1 MYKYKRCWCVII
13 LFGILMT
20 ISIPALADDINI
32 PIDGY
37 SQEELENGIYTG
49 SGDLSVFLDGV
60 EQDNTG
66 ITTYGTVSDQSNL
79 LSIGYDVYSTAFNF
93 RTEEQFVP
101 TADIGYTKAF
111 ADSVLTAALKD
122 TQVNSLDTAE
132 QVFKGIIGETIVL
145 HYEDENGNSTLPE
158 GSKITLNLSFDD
170 TLLEGDSS
178 WRKGVWD
185 SSSPYSFNSI
195 TAPNNYVIGTNV
207 PLLNVNSKAN
217 WAGFGTL
224 PKFYLGNA
232 VNVYFVDVND
242 EQHVLGSYTDM
253 SAINTTFTAP
263 ADVVGVY
270 IDVQYNMNGGIWVN
284 SSMNFPS
291 IYKLSLSGEIAVDTS
306 GVNTGLLKSIIEWL
320 RNILSAIKSLPQ
332 QIANFVI
339 DGLKTLFIPTADDL
353 AGVFE
358 TATGKLEERLGFI
371 AQITTWLFDMFQSII
386 SSTVALN
393 DSITIPK
400 LAIPWSNMP
409 TWAQVSGNEIV
420 IWNEMTVKVIPDGA
434 EDLQTFVKLVTSL
447 WAVLSLIACC
457 IDSYHDFVGDSPIYR
472 NSPERMEQKKV
483 AENFANEGI
492 RRYKRR

>member
-1 MYKYKRCWCVII
+1 MYKYSRCLCVLLLLA
-13 LFGILMT
+13 LFSLYAV
-20 ISIPALADDINI
+20 PALADDINI

-37 SQEELENGIYTG
+37 SQQELEEGVYTG
-49 SGDLSVFLDGV
+49 SGGLSVYLDGV
-60 EQDNTG
+60 EQLNDEA
-66 ITTYGTVSDQSNL
+66 TTFGTVSDQSNL
-79 LSIGYDVYSTAFNF
+79 LSIGYDVYSSAFNF

-207 PLLNVNSKAN
+207 PLLNINSKAN

-224 PKFYLGNA
+224 PKFYLGNV
-232 VNVYFVDVND
+232 VNVYFVDTNG
-242 EQHVLGSYTDM
+242 EQHILGSYTDM
-253 SAINTTFTAP
+253 SAINTTFTSP

-291 IYKLSLSGEIAVDTS
+291 IYKLSLSGNISVDTS
-306 GVNTGLLKSIIEWL
+306 GVNTGLLKSIIQWL
-320 RNILSAIKSLPQ
+320 RNILNAITALPQ
-332 QIANFVI
+332 QIADKVI
-339 DGLKTLFIPTADDL
+339 DGVKTLFIPTADDL

-358 TATGKLEERLGFI
+358 TATGKLEERLGFVY
-371 AQITTWLFDMFQSII
+371 QITTWLFDLFDVLISASTNTQDII
-386 SSTVALN
+386 TL
-393 DSITIPK
+393 PK
-400 LAIPWSNMP
+400 LALPWENVP
-409 TWAQVSGNEIV
+409 DWAQLPNNELL
-420 IWNEMTVKVIPDGA
+420 IWNEQQFRVIPEGA
-434 EDLQTFVKLVTSL
+434 ESLQTIVKTLTSL
-447 WAVLSLIACC
+447 WAVLSLVACC
-457 IDSYHDFVGDSPIYR
+457 VDSYHDFVGESPIYR
-472 NSPERMEQKKV
+472 LSQERIETKKAAEQIV
-483 AENFANEGI
+483 GGG
-492 RRYKRR
+492 KRRR